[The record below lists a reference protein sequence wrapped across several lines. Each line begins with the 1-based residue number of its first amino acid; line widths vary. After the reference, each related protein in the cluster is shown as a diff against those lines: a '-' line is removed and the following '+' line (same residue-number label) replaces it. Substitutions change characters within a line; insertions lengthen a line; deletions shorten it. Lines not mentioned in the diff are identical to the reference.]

1 MSFVGE
7 LGTTECVDGLQLLQ
21 FANCA
26 FKYTCPALW
35 LSAGKFRL
43 RRDLEWKQ
51 MNKKTPNQ
59 NRVAINLGLKTFFSA
74 ERKHFFVELA
84 NRNTVCWEI
93 QVYLESRVSYCML
106 MGDERRKLEKY
117 VKCIGTTLNFADCIG
132 SEPIMAWSGSLWK
145 FHFILMFWETEYEA
159 PMPFFFFI

>member
-1 MSFVGE
+1 MDYNCFNLPTVLSSTPVLHCGF
-7 LGTTECVDGLQLLQ
+7 QLENLDSYKIW
-21 FANCA
+21 NEN
-26 FKYTCPALW
+26 KWT
-35 LSAGKFRL
+35 
-43 RRDLEWKQ
+43 
-51 MNKKTPNQ
+51 KKTPNQ

-84 NRNTVCWEI
+84 NRNTICWEI

-117 VKCIGTTLNFADCIG
+117 VKCIGTTLNFADCIE

-145 FHFILMFWETEYEA
+145 FHFFKMFWETEYEA
-159 PMPFFFFI
+159 PMPFFFI